1 MGRKSERT
9 ITLALSAL
17 SSPVDRAAPSERAA
31 RWVWDA
37 VSQGSANRKEGH
49 CERKYNREMESRDPI
64 EGQTWPDWTSARRTR
79 EERICSDWKL
89 IRVVS
94 GPRRTTRKVGR
105 IVGSFVACSRLLN
118 VTAELIGGE
127 RDGRQGRN
135 MGFKGRFGGGSYYLN
150 CFFFFLG
157 YIIVDI
163 ELFMLFTCEFTYE
176 KIRSVIIYNFVAV
189 LEKRIYRLITIGEKK
204 K

>member
-1 MGRKSERT
+1 MHGGWIIPVARKSERT

-105 IVGSFVACSRLLN
+105 IVGSVLGIVKCHCGIDWRREGWKCWGICDLKGDLEEDL
-118 VTAELIGGE
+118 VL
-127 RDGRQGRN
+127 
-135 MGFKGRFGGGSYYLN
+135 FKLFRIHHCG
-150 CFFFFLG
+150 
-157 YIIVDI
+157 I
-163 ELFMLFTCEFTYE
+163 ELFIRVYVQRRYAWSLFI
-176 KIRSVIIYNFVAV
+176 IRWRNEYIYDNDW
-189 LEKRIYRLITIGEKK
+189 K
-204 K
+204 

>member
-1 MGRKSERT
+1 MHGGWIIPVGRKSERT

-127 RDGRQGRN
+127 RDGRQGGN
-135 MGFKGRFGGGSYYLN
+135 MGFKGWFGGGSYYLN
-150 CFFFFLG
+150 CFFFF
-157 YIIVDI
+157 
-163 ELFMLFTCEFTYE
+163 
-176 KIRSVIIYNFVAV
+176 
-189 LEKRIYRLITIGEKK
+189 RIHHRR
-204 K
+204 

>member
-1 MGRKSERT
+1 MARKSERT

-105 IVGSFVACSRLLN
+105 IVGSFVRCSGLLN

-127 RDGRQGRN
+127 RGGRRVEILSN
-135 MGFKGRFGGGSYYLN
+135 MRFKR
-150 CFFFFLG
+150 
-157 YIIVDI
+157 
-163 ELFMLFTCEFTYE
+163 
-176 KIRSVIIYNFVAV
+176 
-189 LEKRIYRLITIGEKK
+189 
-204 K
+204 